1 MSENR
6 NRYSSAPL
14 QNMKQV
20 QRQAKAAKAPKRT
33 RTPAP
38 TSSSMPVG
46 GSRVRSFTGLQLMLM
61 IILPVLFIVSLF
73 VRSNMLYLIFAAAS
87 VLCLMAT
94 WLFSAFVPN
103 ARATLTIIHIAM
115 VLVVL
120 FAVLISP
127 PATVPED
134 KTNTNDLQSI
144 FDKESSASMVAM
156 LSAQQAA
163 TGPTATPNPGHASFA
178 QQRLEMFMSAWSNI
192 DYAAM
197 ATYCVPSWVALQ
209 SDPQTAMFHIRANRS
224 IVSYEI
230 LDVTGN
236 DSDQTRTINMLVV
249 IDKSNG
255 NPPQTHRFQVL
266 MVRVNNEWYVD
277 PNSLGSLGIVQ
288 TEEEIAAQAIATI
301 VPTATPDPNMVLYY
315 NPNGG
320 RLYHRDPNCNSLLP
334 EYLPLTASFYYSDLG
349 SSQFSSLI
357 PCGTCRA
364 PAR

>member
-14 QNMKQV
+14 QNLKQA
-20 QRQAKAAKAPKRT
+20 QRQTKARAPKRQ
-33 RTPAP
+33 RPSA
-38 TSSSMPVG
+38 PVG
-46 GSRVRSFTGLQLMLM
+46 GGMPAASASVRSFTGLQLLLM
-61 IILPVLFIVSLF
+61 IVLPVLFIVSLF
-73 VRSNMLYLIFAAAS
+73 VRSNLLYLIFAAAS
-87 VLCLMAT
+87 ELCLMVT

-127 PATVPED
+127 AATAPED
-134 KTNTNDLQSI
+134 KTAGNDLQSI
-144 FDKESSASMVAM
+144 FGTESSASMVAM
-156 LSAQQAA
+156 MGAQQAE
-163 TGPTATPNPGHASFA
+163 TGPSPTPNPGHASFS
-178 QQRLEMFMSAWSNI
+178 QQRLEQFMSAWSNI

-209 SDPQTAMFHIRANRS
+209 EDAQTAMFHIRANRS

-255 NPPQTHRFQVL
+255 SPPQTHRFQVL

-288 TEEEIAAQAIATI
+288 TEAEIAASTLTTI
-301 VPTATPDPNMVLYY
+301 VPTATPDPGMTLYY
-315 NPNGG
+315 NPSGG
-320 RLYHRDPNCNSLLP
+320 RLYHKDPNCSSLLP
-334 EYLPLTASFYYSDLG
+334 EYLPLTASFYYSDA
-349 SSQFSSLI
+349 SSSRFSQLE
-357 PCGTCRA
+357 PCGRCGA
-364 PAR
+364 PSR

>member
-14 QNMKQV
+14 QNLKQA
-20 QRQAKAAKAPKRT
+20 QRQTKAAKAPKRS

-38 TSSSMPVG
+38 NSGGMPVG
-46 GSRVRSFTGLQLMLM
+46 SVRVRSFTGLQLMLM
-61 IILPVLFIVSLF
+61 IVLPVLFLVSLF
-73 VRSNMLYLIFAAAS
+73 VRSNLLYLIFAAAS

-103 ARATLTIIHIAM
+103 ARATLTIVHIAM

-127 PATVPED
+127 AAAPPED
-134 KTNTNDLQSI
+134 KTNANDLQSI

-156 LSAQQAA
+156 MGAQQAA

-197 ATYCVPSWVALQ
+197 ATYCVPAWVALQ
-209 SDPQTAMFHIRANRS
+209 ADPQTAMFHTRANRS

-255 NPPQTHRFQVL
+255 SAPQTHRFQVL

-277 PNSLGSLGIVQ
+277 PNSLGSLGVVK
-288 TEEEIAAQAIATI
+288 TEAEIAAETIATI
-301 VPTATPDPNMVLYY
+301 VPTATPDPGTVLYY
-315 NPNGG
+315 NPDGG
-320 RLYHRDPNCNSLLP
+320 RLYHKDANCSSLLP
-334 EYLPLTASFYYSDLG
+334 EYLPLTASFHYSDVT
-349 SSQFSSLI
+349 SSRFNNLI
-357 PCGTCRA
+357 PCGTCGA
-364 PAR
+364 PSR